1 MKPIPIAQY
10 LNQFGRVESNGGDR
24 HPAER
29 FPRES
34 VLLKPKVV
42 SAPIDMEARIEEALE
57 RGRQEGLAAARAE
70 SAAALAQQRGQLTER
85 ESAARLAWQANEYAQ
100 FAEKMDM
107 AIGAL
112 EERLAQSVARILK
125 PFLIEE
131 QVKKV
136 TQALSENLSRIL
148 SKDAPPVLKIT
159 GPEALL
165 TLLRDKLS
173 SHPVEVEYA
182 PANGLDVIV
191 EANQTILKTQ
201 LQAWIDHIQTLG
213 E

>member
-10 LNQFGRVESNGGDR
+10 LNQFGRVEPNHGDR
-24 HPAER
+24 VAAER

-34 VLLKPKVV
+34 VLLRPKAV

-100 FAEKMDM
+100 FAEKIDI
-107 AIGAL
+107 AIVAL

-131 QVKKV
+131 HVKRV
-136 TQALSENLSRIL
+136 TLALSENLSKIL
-148 SKDAPPVLKIT
+148 SRDAPPILKVT

-165 TLLRDKLS
+165 NLLRDNLS
-173 SHPVEVEYA
+173 SHPVEVEYVQ
-182 PANGLDVIV
+182 ANGLDVTV
-191 EANQTILKTQ
+191 EANQTVLKTQ

>member
-10 LNQFGRVESNGGDR
+10 LNQFGRVEPSHGDR
-24 HPAER
+24 LPAER

-42 SAPIDMEARIEEALE
+42 SAPVDMEARIEEALE

-85 ESAARLAWQANEYAQ
+85 ETVARLAWQANEYVQ
-100 FAEKMDM
+100 FAEKIEF
-107 AIGAL
+107 ALGAL

-131 QVKKV
+131 QVRKV
-136 TQALSENLSRIL
+136 TRTLSENLSRIL

-165 TLLRDKLS
+165 NLLRDKLS
-173 SHPVEVEYA
+173 SHPVEVEYVRA
-182 PANGLDVIV
+182 EGLDVTV
-191 EANQTILKTQ
+191 EANQTVLKTQ

>member
-10 LNQFGRVESNGGDR
+10 LNQFGRVEPNHGDR
-24 HPAER
+24 PLIDR
-29 FPRES
+29 SQRES
-34 VLLKPKVV
+34 VLLKPRVV
-42 SAPIDMEARIEEALE
+42 SPPVDIEARIEEALE

-70 SAAALAQQRGQLTER
+70 AAAALAQQRGASADR
-85 ESAARLAWQANEYAQ
+85 ESAARLAWQANEYAE
-100 FAEKMDM
+100 FAQKIDF
-107 AIGAL
+107 ALGAL
-112 EERLAQSVARILK
+112 EGRLAQSVARILK

-131 QVKKV
+131 QVKMV
-136 TQALSENLSRIL
+136 TLALSENLSRIL

-165 TLLRDKLS
+165 NLLRDKLS

-182 PANGLDVIV
+182 PAKDLDVTV
-191 EANQTILKTQ
+191 EANQTVLKTQ